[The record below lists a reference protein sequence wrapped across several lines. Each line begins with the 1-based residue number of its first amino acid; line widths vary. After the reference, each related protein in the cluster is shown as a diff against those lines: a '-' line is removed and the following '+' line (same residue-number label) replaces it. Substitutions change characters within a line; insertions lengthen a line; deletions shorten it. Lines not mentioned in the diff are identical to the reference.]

1 MRNVGYN
8 EFEKI
13 LAFHSSP
20 AMLGVKPASL
30 FSVTDTES
38 VGESISRFNRKAAV
52 KGLKIRE
59 LCCLKNRRLLLMYNE
74 KVLERHMNNE
84 KVLRMFG
91 KFGYD
96 EDMTTQQRIDRLAEK
111 IVGRGD
117 FPHEI
122 GLFLGYPVEDIQGF
136 IDNKGENYL
145 LCGYW
150 KVYSDEERAKR
161 IFNSYN
167 KCRSYMIGKLNSGV
181 DIYKALRIS

>member
-38 VGESISRFNRKAAV
+38 VGESISRFNRKASV

-84 KVLRMFG
+84 KVLGMFG

-111 IVGRGD
+111 IVGSGD